1 MKRELTEI
9 ERLDLAA
16 RAEAVEPFLSRAAL
30 PMVFLTVTAL
40 LIALGSQASFSET
53 LAVWTFALIA
63 VVTVIML
70 MRHWCYATYG
80 LSILNFLAAIGI
92 LKYSNDDYSHTF
104 LGSTTNQFFL
114 VWFVAN
120 GYGWWK
126 TAAPFVAAHAD
137 SFEKERGQVG
147 QWLADLK
154 YGDRSGQVFE
164 FSVKSFWNGYWTY
177 RLLNLGKC
185 WAVAKFKFRN
195 LRGLVEYR
203 VREPDGVTVM
213 EQANGKL
220 RIEIAGRSIR
230 DVDAS
235 LELRNRLLRS
245 VGENL
250 KPASSA
256 KLTSSG

>member
-16 RAEAVEPFLSRAAL
+16 RAEAVEPFLSRAVL
-30 PMVFLTVTAL
+30 PMVFITVIAFL
-40 LIALGSQASFSET
+40 LAVGSQASFSET
-53 LAVWTFALIA
+53 IVVWTVALIA
-63 VVTVIML
+63 VVTFIML
-70 MRHWCYATYG
+70 KQHWCYATYA

-92 LKYSNDDYSHTF
+92 LKYAKDDYSHTF
-104 LGSTTNQFFL
+104 LGSFTNQFFL
-114 VWFVAN
+114 VWALAN

-126 TAAPFVAAHAD
+126 TGAHFVAAHAG
-137 SFEKERGQVG
+137 SFDKERGQVG

-154 YGDRSGQVFE
+154 YGDRSGRVLE

-203 VREPDGVTVM
+203 VREPNGVTVT
-213 EQANGKL
+213 EQSNGKL

-230 DVDAS
+230 DVDTS

-250 KPASSA
+250 KPVSFS
-256 KLTSSG
+256 